1 MATSESIVRS
11 ESREISILVAAEDV
25 TVTYARYAAGEHVA
39 APHVHDKH
47 TDAFYVLEGELT
59 FEIGREPEIVTV
71 ASRGFIAVPPG
82 VAHSF
87 RNDGD
92 RPARWLT
99 IHAPDG
105 GFAAFMRAIRDGHA
119 VMWDIADVPPDGGL
133 PANEVI
139 VNP

>member
-1 MATSESIVRS
+1 LRS
-11 ESREISILVAAEDV
+11 TR
-25 TVTYARYAAGEHVA
+25 
-39 APHVHDKH
+39 
-47 TDAFYVLEGELT
+47 
-59 FEIGREPEIVTV
+59 
-71 ASRGFIAVPPG
+71 
-82 VAHSF
+82 
-87 RNDGD
+87 
-92 RPARWLT
+92 RWLT